1 MYLSF
6 ECKTL
11 RMKKIVYLIVACY
24 FIYSCKAPSYSYVP
38 ATMNTTAFSHAGE
51 GQLGLVF
58 GSPGIAGKGGIAVTR
73 NISLNAWVAGM
84 PADSGYGSKESE
96 FSVGVQTN
104 VKNNETTSFWLGLGN
119 GSNKKVRTDLSGHF
133 NRLFLQ
139 IQQSVIDNPLGS
151 ARFDGFFGVRVN
163 YLDYTGTREDKPL
176 NDILYYYEPYLGFN
190 VGGKNVRFDFLT
202 GLAIKN
208 TGEWSHGVRV
218 WPWFGHVGL
227 LFKLG
232 KIQ

>member
-1 MYLSF
+1 M
-6 ECKTL
+6 T
-11 RMKKIVYLIVACY
+11 KIALLTGACY
-24 FIYSCKAPSYSYVP
+24 FIFSCKPPSYSYVP
-38 ATMNTTAFSHAGE
+38 ATMNTTAYSHAGE

-73 NISLNAWVAGM
+73 NISLNAWAASM
-84 PADSGYGSKESE
+84 PADSGYGSQESE
-96 FSVGVQTN
+96 FSIGVQTN
-104 VKNNETTSFWLGLGN
+104 AKENTTTSFWLGLGN
-119 GSNKKVRTDLSGHF
+119 GSNKKIRKDLSGHF

-139 IQQSVIDNPLGS
+139 IQQSAINKSLGN

-190 VGGKNVRFDFLT
+190 VGGQHVRFDFLT

-218 WPWFGHVGL
+218 FPWFGHVGVL
-227 LFKLG
+227 VKLG

>member
-1 MYLSF
+1 
-6 ECKTL
+6 
-11 RMKKIVYLIVACY
+11 MKRIACLIGACYLI
-24 FIYSCKAPSYSYVP
+24 FSCKPPSYSYVP
-38 ATMNTTAFSHAGE
+38 ATMNTTAYSHAGE

-58 GSPGIAGKGGIAVTR
+58 GSPGFAGKGGIAVTR
-73 NISLNAWVAGM
+73 NINVNAWAATM

-96 FSVGVQTN
+96 FSLGVQTN
-104 VKNNETTSFWLGLGN
+104 ENTHHEVTSFWVGLGN
-119 GSNKKVRTDLSGHF
+119 GSNKKIRTDLSGHF

-139 IQQSVIDNPLGS
+139 IQQAAINNSLGKGNT
-151 ARFDGFFGVRVN
+151 RFDGFIGIRVN
-163 YLDYTGTREDKPL
+163 YLDYTGTRENKPL

-190 VGGKNVRFDFLT
+190 VGGKNVRFEFLT

-218 WPWFGHVGL
+218 WPWFGHAGVIV
-227 LFKLG
+227 KLG